1 MSKVKKPGAIT
12 LRQIETFVAIVETSS
27 VTAAA
32 KSMNVSQ
39 PSVSRLL
46 GNLEHSIGFN
56 LFERQRK
63 RLLPTPEALL
73 LYEEVQRYFRNLQRL
88 THTAADI
95 RALARGQL
103 RLGSFIAL
111 SISVT
116 PAVIRRFN
124 QAHPQISISCTTAQS
139 RQIVDLVS
147 SRFVDLG
154 VVDPIAVTD
163 AGRIEQRWRFRCVCA
178 MPAGHPLAESE
189 SISAAQ
195 LARENVIGLEE
206 EFFSR
211 SASGVELYAHLA
223 PRLRIQV
230 HQSIAACVL
239 VAEGLGVAVVDPF
252 TAMHCEAKGIV
263 VRRLDVT
270 VPFDLCI
277 ASSPEARLSIASK
290 AFIDMFD
297 EEMENA
303 CRSSHYIESCDIH
316 P

>member
-1 MSKVKKPGAIT
+1 MREVKKPGTIT
-12 LRQIETFVAIVETSS
+12 LRQIETFTAIVQTSS

-46 GNLEHSIGFN
+46 SSLEQNIGFN
-56 LFERQRK
+56 LFERHKR
-63 RLLPTPEALL
+63 RLLPTPEAIL

-88 THTAADI
+88 ANTAADI

-116 PAVIRRFN
+116 PTVIKKFHE
-124 QAHPQISISCTTAQS
+124 AYPQISISCTTMQS

-154 VVDPIAVTD
+154 IIDPIAVTD
-163 AGRIEQRWRFRCVCA
+163 DARIEQRWRFRCVCA
-178 MPAGHPLAESE
+178 LPAGHHLAENA

-195 LARENVIGLEE
+195 LAKENVIGLEG

-211 SASGVELYAHLA
+211 SAAGAELYALLA
-223 PRLRIQV
+223 PKLLIQV
-230 HQSIAACVL
+230 HQSIAACML
-239 VAEGLGVAVVDPF
+239 VSEGIGVAIVDPF
-252 TAMHCEAKGIV
+252 TAMHCESKGIV

-270 VPFDLCI
+270 IPFDLCI
-277 ASSPEARLSIASK
+277 TSSPEARLSIASK
-290 AFIDMFD
+290 AFLNIFND
-297 EEMENA
+297 EIERV
-303 CRSSHYIESCDIH
+303 CKVSDYIERCA
-316 P
+316 